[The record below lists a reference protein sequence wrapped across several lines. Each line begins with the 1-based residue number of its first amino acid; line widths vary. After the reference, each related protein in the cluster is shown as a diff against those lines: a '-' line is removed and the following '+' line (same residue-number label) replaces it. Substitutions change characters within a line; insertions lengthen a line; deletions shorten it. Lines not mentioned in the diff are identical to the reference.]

1 MTDSSHAYIHHYTV
15 GSGNKVSL
23 FNALY
28 DADDQHGDE
37 VDCIDGLKYESS
49 LSESDSVHNIRTY
62 NIINDRVPVRSRGGG
77 STYFIAAFGG
87 KALLLLE
94 LSIVDS
100 VPIISERLR
109 LLQLDDFI
117 LDFILPS
124 NDSTTTS
131 YCLDRGRRRRAF
143 VGFAHNFVDL
153 IEFDCP
159 TDAAATASPPEVVV
173 GAVSKQYEYTARF
186 YCSEVSVLFTM
197 AFFPGSSISDIIVA
211 SGSVFGKITLWRVC
225 STGHR
230 DDEYSSMAICEAHRH
245 EGVVFRIRW
254 SNDRCHML
262 SVSDDRTI
270 RKWKVAISGRYDAD
284 GGGVGRID
292 SDDGAG
298 SGLELLWTG
307 WGHISRLW
315 DAVFVGEQEDEVAS
329 CSEDGTI
336 KLWTQAGSCIVT
348 MSGHISH
355 VWRLSKALCG
365 NVLISGGNDAS
376 VKLWDLRYHRRAS
389 PHDGI
394 GDVRRI
400 SIPQWVATSRA
411 DKADPT
417 LCDACTNDGGGE
429 GVSPSRINSRRLNGV
444 CSISVSPC
452 LSYLVLTLKEG
463 PIWLLLLKTN
473 RWLPVTNLDA
483 VVTMAAVEYV
493 YSREGVAA
501 SSGDDNSVDINI
513 AVALLHGLNVLLFVR
528 TMSGGIEVCGLHK
541 WRAHAMRTINVWF
554 PRRDLPISRMDLI
567 VTATVKGEFTV
578 WQWQWQS
585 LKGSCHQQVV
595 TTVDAIRSYLTPGS
609 REIVTAVEVIPH
621 SNSCNQYIVA
631 GDSRGTVSI
640 FHLPMSTKS
649 PSTDSTSPIGCMEQP
664 LVSFSR
670 IHHTDPVS
678 CIVGHPGGF
687 ITVGHDGMLNFFE
700 EVNHR
705 YSSSGALKW
714 VHAGR
719 LSCLPITT
727 PDRVVLNGESID
739 HRGESLIVC
748 GYHGSLYMAWDLRRS
763 YQLLRVEGG
772 GWKRPHICVV
782 ATPRRHPR
790 ITPIAVVRDSSSS
803 NNQSAVVEVGDL
815 PGVVFIS
822 PAPTS
827 SNDTI
832 LELYQSTPS
841 LLSFCG
847 RDGNIVEDGDGNEDN
862 LVLRI
867 GKGLS
872 SSSHGRVAYCAAF
885 ICSHRAYDD
894 EVDVAADHPVASV
907 EFVVVGGENSCVKAF
922 SLPDLRLHQELS
934 LSSNSSLKTLSCVCS
949 AVNSSRGVVVG
960 GGGKLQYY
968 VWSYDLS
975 CGDGARRPPLGCL
988 LSSACEG
995 TIW

>member
-1 MTDSSHAYIHHYTV
+1 
-15 GSGNKVSL
+15 
-23 FNALY
+23 
-28 DADDQHGDE
+28 
-37 VDCIDGLKYESS
+37 
-49 LSESDSVHNIRTY
+49 
-62 NIINDRVPVRSRGGG
+62 
-77 STYFIAAFGG
+77 
-87 KALLLLE
+87 
-94 LSIVDS
+94 
-100 VPIISERLR
+100 
-109 LLQLDDFI
+109 
-117 LDFILPS
+117 
-124 NDSTTTS
+124 
-131 YCLDRGRRRRAF
+131 
-143 VGFAHNFVDL
+143 
-153 IEFDCP
+153 
-159 TDAAATASPPEVVV
+159 
-173 GAVSKQYEYTARF
+173 
-186 YCSEVSVLFTM
+186 
-197 AFFPGSSISDIIVA
+197 
-211 SGSVFGKITLWRVC
+211 
-225 STGHR
+225 
-230 DDEYSSMAICEAHRH
+230 
-245 EGVVFRIRW
+245 
-254 SNDRCHML
+254 
-262 SVSDDRTI
+262 
-270 RKWKVAISGRYDAD
+270 
-284 GGGVGRID
+284 
-292 SDDGAG
+292 
-298 SGLELLWTG
+298 
-307 WGHISRLW
+307 
-315 DAVFVGEQEDEVAS
+315 
-329 CSEDGTI
+329 
-336 KLWTQAGSCIVT
+336 
-348 MSGHISH
+348 
-355 VWRLSKALCG
+355 
-365 NVLISGGNDAS
+365 
-376 VKLWDLRYHRRAS
+376 
-389 PHDGI
+389 
-394 GDVRRI
+394 
-400 SIPQWVATSRA
+400 
-411 DKADPT
+411 
-417 LCDACTNDGGGE
+417 
-429 GVSPSRINSRRLNGV
+429 
-444 CSISVSPC
+444 
-452 LSYLVLTLKEG
+452 
-463 PIWLLLLKTN
+463 
-473 RWLPVTNLDA
+473 
-483 VVTMAAVEYV
+483 
-493 YSREGVAA
+493 
-501 SSGDDNSVDINI
+501 
-513 AVALLHGLNVLLFVR
+513 
-528 TMSGGIEVCGLHK
+528 
-541 WRAHAMRTINVWF
+541 
-554 PRRDLPISRMDLI
+554 MDLI

-578 WQWQWQS
+578 WQL

-727 PDRVVLNGESID
+727 PDRVVLNGGSID
-739 HRGESLIVC
+739 YRGESLIVC

-790 ITPIAVVRDSSSS
+790 ITPIAVVRYSSSS

-815 PGVVFIS
+815 PGVVFVS

-894 EVDVAADHPVASV
+894 DDEVDVAADHPVASV

-949 AVNSSRGVVVG
+949 AVNSSRGIVVG

-975 CGDGARRPPLGCL
+975 CRDGARRPQLGCL

>member
-1 MTDSSHAYIHHYTV
+1 M
-15 GSGNKVSL
+15 

-28 DADDQHGDE
+28 DADDPHSDG

-62 NIINDRVPVRSRGGG
+62 NIINNRVPVSSRGGG
-77 STYFIAAFGG
+77 SIYFIAAFGG

-94 LSIVDS
+94 LSIVDR

-124 NDSTTTS
+124 NDSTATS
-131 YCLDRGRRRRAF
+131 YCLERGRRRRAF

-173 GAVSKQYEYTARF
+173 VGAVSKQYEYTSRF
-186 YCSEVSVLFTM
+186 YCSEASVLFTM

-225 STGHR
+225 STGHS
-230 DDEYSSMAICEAHRH
+230 DDEYSPMAICEAHQH

-270 RKWKVAISGRYDAD
+270 RKWKVAIADRCGAD
-284 GGGVGRID
+284 GDDVG
-292 SDDGAG
+292 DGAG

-336 KLWTQAGSCIVT
+336 KLWTHAGSCFVT

-400 SIPQWVATSRA
+400 GIPQWVATSRVEKVDA
-411 DKADPT
+411 T
-417 LCDACTNDGGGE
+417 LCDACTDDGGGE
-429 GVSPSRINSRRLNGV
+429 GASPPRINSRRLNGV

-463 PIWLLLLKTN
+463 PIWLLLLKTD

-493 YSREGVAA
+493 YSREGAA
-501 SSGDDNSVDINI
+501 TSSGDDSSVEINI

-528 TMSGGIEVCGLHK
+528 TMSQGIQVGGLHK

-554 PRRDLPISRMDLI
+554 PRRDPPISRMDLV
-567 VTATVKGEFTV
+567 VTATVKGEITV
-578 WQWQWQS
+578 WHWQWQS

-595 TTVDAIRSYLTPGS
+595 ITVDAIRSYLTPGS

-621 SNSCNQYIVA
+621 SNSCDLFIVA

-640 FHLPMSTKS
+640 FHLPVSIKS
-649 PSTDSTSPIGCMEQP
+649 PSTDSTSSTTGCMEQP

-678 CIVGHPGGF
+678 CIVGHSGGF

-700 EVNHR
+700 EVAQR

-714 VHAGR
+714 IHAGR

-727 PDRVVLNGESID
+727 PDRVVLNGGSID

-772 GWKRPHICVV
+772 GWKRPHTCMV
-782 ATPRRHPR
+782 AAPRRHR
-790 ITPIAVVRDSSSS
+790 TTQIAVVRDSNSS
-803 NNQSAVVEVGDL
+803 NQSAVVEVGDL
-815 PGVVFIS
+815 PGIVFVS

-827 SNDTI
+827 SNDTV

-841 LLSFCG
+841 LLSSSG
-847 RDGNIVEDGDGNEDN
+847 RDGNIVDNDDGNEKVS

-867 GKGLS
+867 GEGLF

-885 ICSHRAYDD
+885 ICSHRVYNDDDD
-894 EVDVAADHPVASV
+894 EKEDVGVVAADHPVASV
-907 EFVVVGGENSCVKAF
+907 EFVIVGGENSCVKVF
-922 SLPDLRLHQELS
+922 SLPDLYLHQELS

-988 LSSACEG
+988 LSTACEG